1 MSAMQ
6 RRLGGNS
13 ETAAVVSLAAKT
25 ETSIPRA
32 SVKFVVRIALD
43 GEGLDADGRRPWFD
57 DMPPKSQLMID
68 VSACPRPAPDA
79 VMRIHDA
86 MRRGVQ
92 IEIVTDSTSG
102 ARAWHGALERVS

>member
-1 MSAMQ
+1 MTQQ
-6 RRLGGNS
+6 RRLGGDS
-13 ETAAVVSLAAKT
+13 EAAVVSWAADKT
-25 ETSIPRA
+25 RVHPEP
-32 SVKFVVRIALD
+32 VKFVVRIALD
-43 GEGLDADGRRPWFD
+43 SEGLDADGRRPWFD

>member
-1 MSAMQ
+1 MSEMQ
-6 RRLGGNS
+6 RPLRNPKG
-13 ETAAVVSLAAKT
+13 AAVSLAAT
-25 ETSIPRA
+25 DTRLHPEPIT
-32 SVKFVVRIALD
+32 FVVRIALD
-43 GEGLDADGRRPWFD
+43 SEGLDADGRRPWFD

-68 VSACPRPAPDA
+68 VSTCPRPAPDA

-92 IEIVTDSTSG
+92 IEIVTDSTST